1 MSDETQPGTR
11 LLIEEGRRKLTDR
24 AALADG

>member
-11 LLIEEGRRKLTDR
+11 LLVEERRRKLTDR